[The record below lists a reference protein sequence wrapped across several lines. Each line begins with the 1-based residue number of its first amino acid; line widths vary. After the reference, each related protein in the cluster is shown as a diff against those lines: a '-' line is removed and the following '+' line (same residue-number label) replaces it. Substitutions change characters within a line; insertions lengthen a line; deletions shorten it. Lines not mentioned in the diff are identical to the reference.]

1 MEIKLLTIGKSGIS
15 YIKEGINEYC
25 KRLSRYLPYEIV
37 ELPDARKG
45 RLSESEQ
52 KEAEAELILRY
63 LNESDNVVLLDEK
76 GREYTSREFAALLER
91 LMASGR
97 KRTVF
102 VVGGPYGF
110 SQRIY
115 QRSDSMI
122 SLSKMTF
129 NHEMVRLFFTE
140 QMYRG
145 ISILH
150 GLPYHHD

>member
-1 MEIKLLTIGKSGIS
+1 MEIKLLTIGKTGIS

-63 LNESDNVVLLDEK
+63 LNESDYVVLLDEK

-115 QRSDSMI
+115 QRSDSML

>member
-1 MEIKLLTIGKSGIS
+1 MEIKLLTIGKTGIS

-52 KEAEAELILRY
+52 KEAEAELILRH

>member
-1 MEIKLLTIGKSGIS
+1 MEIKLLTIGKTGIS

-63 LNESDNVVLLDEK
+63 LNESDYVVLLDEK

-102 VVGGPYGF
+102 VVGGPYGL

-115 QRSDSMI
+115 QRSDSML

>member
-1 MEIKLLTIGKSGIS
+1 MEIKLLTIGKTGIS